1 MVENIGAAFLESV
14 VKVIEWSSLVSYF
27 FYVFTTAN
35 VPLISRRVKKL
46 MSSGDAVI
54 GGEVDDDENYIA
66 PTVLANVSPSDPVMQ
81 EEVLHGHT
89 GFPWQKLNP
98 RAYDSATCK
107 PPTSGSNGLTYKIQ
121 LLFH

>member
-1 MVENIGAAFLESV
+1 MQMV
-14 VKVIEWSSLVSYF
+14 VKVIEWPVFSSVLF
-27 FYVFTTAN
+27 IFLFTTAN

-89 GFPWQKLNP
+89 GFP
-98 RAYDSATCK
+98 
-107 PPTSGSNGLTYKIQ
+107 
-121 LLFH
+121 